1 MFAFLSDFFKKR
13 GIFLF
18 APIALADCTVH
29 KPYLLEREGISDGT
43 AVMLA
48 VPYFSSAA
56 ADRSR
61 NLSAYAV
68 SRDYHLFFS
77 RLFGELLPL
86 LRERYPDERFAGF
99 GDHSPLAEV
108 EAAAKAGLGCIG
120 KNRMLITKDY
130 SSYVFLGELITSAH
144 IDAEVHPVRSCEGCG
159 LCQRSCPMSE
169 SLGCL
174 SALTQKKGSLTDE
187 EQHALRSL
195 GSAWGCDV
203 CQEVCPHTRA
213 AIASGSIFSP
223 IPFFSE
229 QALPHLTLDALD
241 EMDDKAFSERA
252 YAWRGRETVRRNLI
266 LLEEHE

>member
-1 MFAFLSDFFKKR
+1 
-13 GIFLF
+13 
-18 APIALADCTVH
+18 
-29 KPYLLEREGISDGT
+29 
-43 AVMLA
+43 
-48 VPYFSSAA
+48 
-56 ADRSR
+56 
-61 NLSAYAV
+61 
-68 SRDYHLFFS
+68 
-77 RLFGELLPL
+77 
-86 LRERYPDERFAGF
+86 
-99 GDHSPLAEV
+99 
-108 EAAAKAGLGCIG
+108 
-120 KNRMLITKDY
+120 
-130 SSYVFLGELITSAH
+130 
-144 IDAEVHPVRSCEGCG
+144 
-159 LCQRSCPMSE
+159 MSE

-174 SALTQKKGSLTDE
+174 SALTQKKGALTDE
-187 EQHALRSL
+187 EQHALRAL